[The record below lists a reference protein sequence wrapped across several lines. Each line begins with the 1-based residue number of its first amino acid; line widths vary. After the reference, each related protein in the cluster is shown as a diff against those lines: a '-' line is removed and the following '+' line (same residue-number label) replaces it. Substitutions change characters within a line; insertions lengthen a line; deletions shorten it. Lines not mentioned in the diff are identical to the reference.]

1 MTGEIS
7 LIQKLDAFIRRHHR
21 TKVLRGLLLSFVT
34 LSVGALLFVLL
45 EGVGRFGV
53 AGRTVLF
60 YTFAAV
66 AAVVLAT
73 QVLWPLAQ
81 WARLSQGLSHD
92 ELPASWAT
100 TFPRSRTR
108 R

>member
-45 EGVGRFGV
+45 EGVGRLASQGV
-53 AGRTVLF
+53 RCCFTRLPPL
-60 YTFAAV
+60 

-73 QVLWPLAQ
+73 QVLGPL
-81 WARLSQGLSHD
+81 RNGR
-92 ELPASWAT
+92 ASAKG
-100 TFPRSRTR
+100 
-108 R
+108 

>member
-60 YTFAAV
+60 YTFAAAGRCGV
-66 AAVVLAT
+66 GHAGA
-73 QVLWPLAQ
+73 WPLAQ

-92 ELPASWAT
+92 EAARIVGNH
-100 TFPRSRTR
+100 FPRSRTSC
-108 R
+108 

>member
-7 LIQKLDAFIRRHHR
+7 PIQKLDAFIRRHHR

-34 LSVGALLFVLL
+34 PSVGALLFVLL

-60 YTFAAV
+60 YTLQPQRLWCWPRKCSAPRAV
-66 AAVVLAT
+66 GA
-73 QVLWPLAQ
+73 P
-81 WARLSQGLSHD
+81 
-92 ELPASWAT
+92 
-100 TFPRSRTR
+100 
-108 R
+108 